1 MQTKWN
7 QFVYLLC
14 EAKKKNVEES
24 DYHSLI
30 EQQLQLLGWFLFNGE
45 ICHKPSIHI
54 GNSNH
59 IQPDILI
66 KKDGEEEFVIEVK
79 RPSHKFV
86 KKDVEQLQS
95 YMRQL
100 KLSVGIYIGE
110 HIEVFYDMAGS
121 KDAVSVLRIHL
132 ELNNKEGALFIDQFS
147 KDGYDRARVLSFCKQ
162 RIDEMQHQSDL
173 NKLRDDI
180 IAHPKSR
187 IGVAM
192 LYYLSSQHKDQFSEE
207 ELTNMLHDIDFS
219 ATLKSAPVLGNPAL
233 ATAASSGSSHHT
245 DGNVWLI
252 CYDSKY
258 FKVEECFKKYGQI
271 YWTHKAGLQNVQ
283 QGDTAYLYA
292 ARPESAV
299 RFKVEVVASQLPYS
313 KEMDVE
319 DEFVATGRSNSD
331 DSDKTYFLVRPL
343 AETHSPALKHDA
355 LMSMGLMG
363 KRPSTT
369 KLSKDGYK
377 ALREYIEQ
385 HFDEAAAAEV
395 PAPQKKAKSKK
406 QEKPNAKSDRRPPFK
421 FSMIGLKPGDTI
433 VFAPNGEEVRV
444 NSENTV
450 DYDGQ
455 ILTLSRFCKI
465 YMPDSDS
472 ENREYQGPAHFIYK
486 GKTLDEIRK
495 EKERKTSG
503 GHGVPTR
510 RNGQY
515 LKEVSGTK

>member
-66 KKDGEEEFVIEVK
+66 KKDGDEEFVIEVK
-79 RPSHKFV
+79 RPSHKLV

-121 KDAVSVLRIHL
+121 KDAVSVLRIPL
-132 ELNNKEGALFIDQFS
+132 ELNSNEGALFIDQFS
-147 KDGYDRARVLSFCKQ
+147 KEGYDRARVLAFCKQ
-162 RIDEMQHQSDL
+162 RIEEKQHQAELD
-173 NKLRDDI
+173 KLRDDI

-187 IGVAM
+187 IDVAM
-192 LYYLSSQHKDQFSEE
+192 LYYLSAWHKDQFTEE

-219 ATLKSAPVLGNPAL
+219 AALKGATIPSKPAP
-233 ATAASSGSSHHT
+233 ATVSSTGSSNHSN
-245 DGNVWLI
+245 GNVWLI

-271 YWTHKAGLQNVQ
+271 YWTHKAGVLNVQ
-283 QGDTAYLYA
+283 KGDIAYLYA

-319 DEFVATGRSNSD
+319 DEFVASGSSNSD
-331 DSDKTYFLVRPL
+331 DSNKIYFLVRPV
-343 AETHSPALKHDA
+343 AETHSPALKHGA
-355 LMSMGLMG
+355 LMSKGLMG

-369 KLSKDGYK
+369 KLSKDEFK

-385 HFDEAAAAEV
+385 NFDEVAQADV
-395 PAPQKKAKSKK
+395 TDPQKKVKSKK
-406 QEKPNAKSDRRPPFK
+406 QEKPKAKTDRRPPFK
-421 FSMIGLKPGDTI
+421 FSMIGLKPGDVITFESTGVVVKVASDNTI
-433 VFAPNGEEVRV
+433 EYNDEE
-444 NSENTV
+444 
-450 DYDGQ
+450 Y
-455 ILTLSRFCKI
+455 TLNRFVTSFL
-465 YMPDSDS
+465 PD
-472 ENREYQGPAHFIYK
+472 EKRIQAGTYQGPKFFTYK
-486 GKTLDEIRK
+486 GKSLWALRL
-495 EKERKTSG
+495 EKENNK
-503 GHGVPTR
+503 
-510 RNGQY
+510 
-515 LKEVSGTK
+515 